1 MVIATSPLC
10 HVCIDIVLYS
20 MTNHPLWGSLEKTCF
35 IHIAVHKDLKS
46 ILIEIFHK
54 KYSMLLR
61 LFISSIQYNLLL
73 NIRIFHPVIV
83 DIRTNP

>member
-1 MVIATSPLC
+1 MGFPGNVKT
-10 HVCIDIVLYS
+10 VL
-20 MTNHPLWGSLEKTCF
+20 L
-35 IHIAVHKDLKS
+35 IAVHKSLKS

-54 KYSMLLR
+54 KYSMILR
-61 LFISSIQYNLLL
+61 FISSIQYNLLL